1 MSTPYCLS
9 SRAVAQRPFSA
20 NPAPPSSSSADW
32 RCTCCGKKLGL
43 FQDGRLH
50 VRFTRSHEYLV
61 SLPAQATCRGC
72 GTLNEAAAPKR

>member
-1 MSTPYCLS
+1 MPTPFPASHISTPSRTSSAKIKPSLS
-9 SRAVAQRPFSA
+9 SIS
-20 NPAPPSSSSADW
+20 DW
-32 RCTCCGKKLGL
+32 RCTCCGKLLGQ
-43 FQDGRLH
+43 FRDGRLH